1 VTEHELHFVV
11 PGPLEQRT
19 GGYLYDAHVVAAL
32 RRLGWGV
39 EVHNLEGAFPDG
51 DRTARTS
58 LSGVLASLSD
68 GSRVVID
75 GLAMGGLPE
84 PVRRHGDRLAI
95 IALVHHPLA
104 DETGCTP
111 AEHRRYAVSE
121 REALAPCVGVIV
133 TSEYTARRLHD
144 YQVPPDRIRVAR
156 PGTEPVG
163 PARGSGPGEPPRLL
177 CVGTVTPR
185 KGHDVLVAAL
195 ARVHELEWS
204 CVCAGG
210 LDRAPAFAAAVLR
223 QAAEAGLEGR
233 IDFVGE
239 HDETRLGA
247 LYHESS
253 IFVLASHYEGYGMA
267 LAEALAC
274 GLPVV
279 STTGGAIP
287 FTVPADAG
295 ILVEPGDDRAFADAL
310 RELLPPRPGAG
321 TSSEA
326 QCARREAMAAAARR
340 YAAGLPDWQASGRGF
355 ARAVLELAR
364 GEPTR

>member
-1 VTEHELHFVV
+1 MTGADLHFVV

-19 GGYLYDAHVVAAL
+19 GGYLYDAHAVAVL
-32 RRLGWGV
+32 RRLGWSV
-39 EVHNLEGAFPDG
+39 EVHNLQGRFPDG
-51 DRTARTS
+51 DRRARSS
-58 LSGVLASLSD
+58 LNGVLASLSD

-84 PVRRHGDRLAI
+84 PVRRHGERLGI

-111 AEHRRYAVSE
+111 DEQRRYAVSE

-133 TSEYTARRLHD
+133 TSEYTARRLRD
-144 YQVPPDRIRVAR
+144 YQVPSARIRVVL
-156 PGTEPVG
+156 PGTQPAT
-163 PARGSGPGEPPRLL
+163 PARGPGPGERPRLL

-185 KGHDVLVAAL
+185 KGHNVLVAAL
-195 ARVHELEWS
+195 ARIRELEWS

-223 QAAEAGLEGR
+223 QATEAGLDGR

-239 HDETRLGA
+239 HDQAGLGA
-247 LYHESS
+247 LYQQSS

-267 LAEALAC
+267 LAEALVR

-310 RELLPPRPGAG
+310 RELLPSGAGAG
-321 TSSEA
+321 TSRQA
-326 QCARREAMAAAARR
+326 AYARREAMAAAALGH
-340 YAAGLPDWQASGRGF
+340 AAGLPDWEASGRAFGQ
-355 ARAVLELAR
+355 AVLDLAR
-364 GEPTR
+364 GEPAP